1 VSESV
6 KTPLGEIEAPYGRR
20 VRFDELAYES
30 GLRMLRVTI
39 REGARYTILEIDA
52 PTATAWADIL
62 SAWAAARPNVA
73 S

>member
-20 VRFDELAYES
+20 IRFEDLAYES

-52 PTATAWADIL
+52 STA
-62 SAWAAARPNVA
+62 SAWAQILADWAGPRPNVA
-73 S
+73 P